1 MVWMVVRMREGW
13 IVLISMIPNWLG
25 PSLPIWDSIQWLML
39 EIVIQKMA
47 TEKPKRMQETQ
58 RKSKLLIRWR
68 RARRQE
74 HGKCEWVSDE
84 KVIFVIND
92 PITYWNNIHS
102 FGGVWRIVY
111 KLVTVLFHTV
121 YAPDGE
127 TRKNESES
135 PLNERD
141 IFNSITR
148 KGKKETTN
156 EIHTFKKKWKEWRRK

>member
-39 EIVIQKMA
+39 EIVIKKNGNRETKAHARDTTKIQITDSMEKSSPTRALKMWMS
-47 TEKPKRMQETQ
+47 KRRE
-58 RKSKLLIRWR
+58 
-68 RARRQE
+68 
-74 HGKCEWVSDE
+74 SDFRD
-84 KVIFVIND
+84 KRSNYVLKQ
-92 PITYWNNIHS
+92 HS
-102 FGGVWRIVY
+102 FLRGVWRIVY

>member
-1 MVWMVVRMREGW
+1 MNCVDF
-13 IVLISMIPNWLG
+13 N
-25 PSLPIWDSIQWLML
+25 D
-39 EIVIQKMA
+39 
-47 TEKPKRMQETQ
+47 
-58 RKSKLLIRWR
+58 SKLTWPFTANLGFDSMANVGNRDPKNGNRETKAHARDTTKIQITDSMEKSSPT
-68 RARRQE
+68 RARKMWMSKRRE
-74 HGKCEWVSDE
+74 SDFRD
-84 KVIFVIND
+84 KRSNYVLKQ
-92 PITYWNNIHS
+92 HS
-102 FGGVWRIVY
+102 FLRGVWRIVY

-156 EIHTFKKKWKEWRRK
+156 EIHTFKKKMKRMKKKVEWKEQQFP